1 MTEGKIPVKVE
12 ISYKTVLFTVFF
24 LIGLWLIIQ
33 IKDIIILLF
42 LSVILLSGLLRP
54 VEWLNSKKIPRALS
68 VLIVYIFIIAFIAFT
83 IGIIVPP
90 LVSQS
95 SDFIS
100 KLPQILGTIND
111 FLIFNKIPV
120 ENLSAI
126 ISRQLQSV
134 AGNFISVTSAIFSSI
149 FLVITLLVLTFYL
162 LLEWNKFLRLLTSSF
177 SGKQE
182 KKVANLITKIESGLG
197 GWLRGQLALSLI
209 IGVFTYIGLK
219 ILGIAYALPLAL
231 VAGILEIIPIIG
243 PIISA
248 IPAVLVGLTVA
259 PIMGIAVAAL
269 FFIIQQLEN
278 HLIVPMVMKR
288 VAGLQPPVVIIA
300 LLIGAKLGGIGGAF
314 LAIPIIVVGKAVF
327 TEFLREDQK
336 LSQDLEET

>member
-1 MTEGKIPVKVE
+1 MTEDKMPTKVE

-42 LSVILLSGLLRP
+42 LSIILLSGLLKP

-120 ENLSAI
+120 ENLSDI

-162 LLEWNKFLRLLTSSF
+162 LLEWNKFLRLLTSPF

-182 KKVANLITKIESGLG
+182 KKVTNLITKIESGLG
-197 GWLRGQLALSLI
+197 GWVRGQLALSLI

-259 PIMGIAVAAL
+259 PIMGVAVAAL

-300 LLIGAKLGGIGGAF
+300 LLIGAKLGGVGGAF

-327 TEFLREDQK
+327 TEFLHEDQK

>member
-1 MTEGKIPVKVE
+1 MTEEKVPIKVE
-12 ISYKTVLFTVFF
+12 ISYKTVLFTIFF

-33 IKDIIILLF
+33 IRDIIILLF
-42 LSVILLSGLLRP
+42 LSAILLSGLLGP
-54 VEWLNSKKIPRALS
+54 VEWLNSKRIPRALS

-83 IGIIVPP
+83 ISIVVPP

-100 KLPQILGTIND
+100 KLPQILGTINN
-111 FLIFNKIPV
+111 FLVFNKIPV
-120 ENLSAI
+120 QNLSDI

-134 AGNFISVTSAIFSSI
+134 AGNFISITSAIFSSI
-149 FLVITLLVLTFYL
+149 FLIITLLVLTFYL
-162 LLEWNKFLRLLTSSF
+162 LLEWNKFLKLLTSSF

-197 GWLRGQLALSLI
+197 GWLRGQLALSLV

-231 VAGILEIIPIIG
+231 VAGILEVIPIIG

-269 FFIIQQLEN
+269 FLIIQQLEN
-278 HLIVPMVMKR
+278 HLIVPMVMKK

-300 LLIGAKLGGIGGAF
+300 LLIGAKLGGVGGAF

-336 LSQDLEET
+336 MSEDLKEI

>member
-1 MTEGKIPVKVE
+1 MTEEKMPVKVE
-12 ISYKTVLFTVFF
+12 ISYKTVLFTIFF

-33 IKDIIILLF
+33 IRDIIILLF
-42 LSVILLSGLLRP
+42 LSAILLSGLLRP

-111 FLIFNKIPV
+111 FLVFNKIPV
-120 ENLSAI
+120 NNLSDI
-126 ISRQLQSV
+126 IGRQLQSV

-162 LLEWNKFLRLLTSSF
+162 LLEWNKFLRLLTSPF

-209 IGVFTYIGLK
+209 IGVLTYIGLK
-219 ILGIAYALPLAL
+219 ILGIEYALPLAL

-259 PIMGIAVAAL
+259 PIMGVAVAAL
-269 FFIIQQLEN
+269 FFVIQQLEN

-336 LSQDLEET
+336 MSDDLEET